1 MKARPAKMKRL
12 SKFLILWLPPVV
24 WAAVIFT
31 FSSFSSI
38 ATSQIFWQD
47 FIVKKSA
54 HIIEYAIFAVLL
66 FRSLKASGFQVK
78 GAGFFALVIAF
89 LYAITDELHQSFTP
103 GREPRFRD
111 IIFDTIG
118 ATFAVY
124 FIWNLL
130 PKAPAR
136 LKNLAKKLQLI

>member
-1 MKARPAKMKRL
+1 MKQL
-12 SKFLILWLPPVV
+12 SKFLILWLPPTL
-24 WAAVIFT
+24 WASVIFI

-38 ATSQIFWQD
+38 ATSEIFWQD
-47 FIVKKSA
+47 FILKKTA
-54 HIIEYAIFAVLL
+54 HIIEYAIFATLL
-66 FRSLKASGFQVK
+66 FRSLKESGADRK
-78 GAGFFALVIAF
+78 KAGFLALLIAF
-89 LYAITDELHQSFTP
+89 LYAITDEIHQSFTP

-130 PKAPAR
+130 PKAPPK
-136 LKNLAKKLQLI
+136 LKAWAKKLQLI